1 MRGYAGIAIVCIMA
15 VTCFSC
21 VFAFAVDMRSI
32 HILAWYTKRTE
43 DTSLDVTCLICL
55 RYIAKCLNAKM
66 FGRIT
71 ESEPYIKL
79 TSRDVRRCCFTSV
92 TGNYEIIIQ
101 MLHVYIIYYYIV
113 HNIYI
118 CIYNISKD
126 SVNRGGLGK
135 CFVEKAKNAGHSGL
149 NLMLVCCLG

>member
-1 MRGYAGIAIVCIMA
+1 MA
-15 VTCFSC
+15 VTCFSG
-21 VFAFAVDMRSI
+21 VFALAVDMRSI

-101 MLHVYIIYYYIV
+101 LLHVYIIYYYIV